1 MNEFIDA
8 YGTEIAAFIAGLI
21 VSAFAYLFRKV
32 EAYIEKT
39 ENKLDDKILSA
50 VKEAMKKK

>member
-8 YGTEIAAFIAGLI
+8 YGTEIAAFVAGLI

>member
-1 MNEFIDA
+1 MNEFIDT
-8 YGTEIAAFIAGLI
+8 YGTEIAAFVAGLI